1 MDEMEVRPASPQ
13 EDEFALL
20 EAVFKGTS
28 GLLAKPSTHLL
39 TGSCPRGVDWKTA
52 PPAVLEFEGAFIE
65 RSCRDCIGSAHSCG

>member
-1 MDEMEVRPASPQ
+1 MGEMEVRPASPQ

-39 TGSCPRGVDWKTA
+39 TGSCPCGVDWNHPHRWRA
-52 PPAVLEFEGAFIE
+52 EP
-65 RSCRDCIGSAHSCG
+65 